1 MLVVMLVKMDPKKAR
16 VRPVHVDDEPVAQHR
31 KITSESGT
39 YRMSDRVLVL
49 FDGVWRRGHVDHRAP
64 SGPGGVVMITLDR

>member
-1 MLVVMLVKMDPKKAR
+1 MLLVMALDPKNAH
-16 VRPVHVDDEPVAQHR
+16 VCQVHVDNEPASQHR

-49 FDGVWRRGHVDHRAP
+49 VDGVWRRGHVDHRAP
-64 SGPGGVVMITLDR
+64 SGPGGVVMITLEQ